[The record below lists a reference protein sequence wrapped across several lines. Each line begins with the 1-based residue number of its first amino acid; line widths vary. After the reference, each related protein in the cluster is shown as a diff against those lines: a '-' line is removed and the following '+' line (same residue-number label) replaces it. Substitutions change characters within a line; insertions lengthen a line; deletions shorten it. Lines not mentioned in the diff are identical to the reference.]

1 MATIIILKCTHCG
14 GYMLAA
20 QTQKTK
26 LCPYC
31 GVRVNLQKAQRLAV
45 ASNAAEASEMLRRL
59 KAEKGF
65 THKP

>member
-1 MATIIILKCTHCG
+1 MATISILKCTHCG
-14 GYMLAA
+14 GYVLAA

-31 GVRVNLQKAQRLAV
+31 GVRVNLQKAPRVAV
-45 ASNAAEASEMLRRL
+45 AANAAEASEMIRRL

-65 THKP
+65 TREP